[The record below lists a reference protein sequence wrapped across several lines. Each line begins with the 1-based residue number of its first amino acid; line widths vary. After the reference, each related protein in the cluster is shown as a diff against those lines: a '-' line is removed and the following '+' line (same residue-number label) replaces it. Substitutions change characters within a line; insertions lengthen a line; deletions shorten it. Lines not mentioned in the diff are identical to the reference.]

1 MELILE
7 KLIPVVGSKGWK
19 NPKNKN
25 VKYLNDITNFKNGD
39 PSIILLPK
47 STEEI
52 VKIMQICSDYSWPI
66 TIQSGMTGLVQ
77 GAVPF
82 DNEIILSLEK
92 MNTINIKVRIICLVI
107 RQFGQNLGRFI
118 RQKKFC
124 NICCSFL

>member
-52 VKIMQICSDYSWPI
+52 VKIIDPASASTILRIQGCSIGGTS
-66 TIQSGMTGLVQ
+66 S
-77 GAVPF
+77 F
-82 DNEIILSLEK
+82 
-92 MNTINIKVRIICLVI
+92 IKV
-107 RQFGQNLGRFI
+107 GEAD
-118 RQKKFC
+118 
-124 NICCSFL
+124 SE

>member
-66 TIQSGMTGLVQ
+66 TIQG
-77 GAVPF
+77 
-82 DNEIILSLEK
+82 LSL
-92 MNTINIKVRIICLVI
+92 IHI
-107 RQFGQNLGRFI
+107 
-118 RQKKFC
+118 
-124 NICCSFL
+124 